1 MKSIR
6 HLVIKLF
13 HLNVYAA
20 GTILLALMF
29 ANMYTGRPPGGAEI
43 LAIAAI
49 LLIAAMSWMGLTIWI
64 TQAMDQTAQEGS
76 KDEKQA
82 VDPWEFQR
90 TLMVASGQLLP
101 VFPTLN
107 NGVLLYAALQMEEL
121 GETFEALAE
130 PLTHAVQKQGGQFD
144 GEYLAANKD
153 ISALMVVQLIL
164 RDHAN
169 TLQTSAKR
177 VRELLQEFHV
187 EIPLTTEE
195 AAEIL
200 DGATDVV
207 VTNAGFV
214 LSAGLPGALA
224 YREVGCSNLSKVNPT
239 TGVIDKTPDGKWIKG
254 AEYFKPDLARVIR
267 DHQTAQP

>member
-1 MKSIR
+1 MKLSEMIKAATAQLNLLNGVVILMVIGTALAIEYPM
-6 HLVIKLF
+6 HFPEVMLVA
-13 HLNVYAA
+13 H
-20 GTILLALMF
+20 LLAVQHL
-29 ANMYTGRPPGGAEI
+29 TLR
-43 LAIAAI
+43 
-49 LLIAAMSWMGLTIWI
+49 GLGWRASE
-64 TQAMDQTAQEGS
+64 QEAQEGG
-76 KDEKQA
+76 KDEKPS

-90 TLMVASGQLLP
+90 ALMVASGQLLP
-101 VFPTLN
+101 AFPTLN

-121 GETFEALAE
+121 GETFEALAN
-130 PLTHAVQKQGGQFD
+130 PLTNMIAQAHFGDTTLTSNG
-144 GEYLAANKD
+144 KD

-164 RDHAN
+164 RDHAH

-187 EIPLTTEE
+187 DIPLTTEE